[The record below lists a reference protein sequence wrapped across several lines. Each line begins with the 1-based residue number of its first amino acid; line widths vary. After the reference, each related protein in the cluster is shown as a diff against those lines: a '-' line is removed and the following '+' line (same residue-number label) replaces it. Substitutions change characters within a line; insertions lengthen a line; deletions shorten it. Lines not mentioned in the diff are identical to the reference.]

1 MPISN
6 RGRPSS
12 SRSST
17 GMPELTPNQTGDLSW
32 LDGYRM
38 RANGK
43 PKPTAPATAADGWA
57 DLDALMQLI
66 QAGAKDREKMA
77 AEIEA
82 LRVKDEALGA
92 RVLKLEQ
99 KPDVSGGYG

>member
-1 MPISN
+1 MPD
-6 RGRPSS
+6 
-12 SRSST
+12 
-17 GMPELTPNQTGDLSW
+17 LTPNQTGDLRW

-43 PKPTAPATAADGWA
+43 PKPTEATAADGWA

-66 QAGAKDREKMA
+66 QAGAKDRDKMQA
-77 AEIEA
+77 QIEA
-82 LRVKDEALGA
+82 LEVKDEALGA

-99 KPDVSGGYG
+99 APDQHGGYGGPA